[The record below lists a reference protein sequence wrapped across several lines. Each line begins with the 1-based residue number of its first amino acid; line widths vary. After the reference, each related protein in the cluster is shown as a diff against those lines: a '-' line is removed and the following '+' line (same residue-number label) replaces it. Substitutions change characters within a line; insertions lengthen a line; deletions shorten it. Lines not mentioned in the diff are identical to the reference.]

1 MSNIVTELVSSF
13 MPITDELKQILE
25 KVVVVKSFKKGE
37 ILLREGELA
46 DKYYMISK
54 GCIRSYAVKDSEE
67 KTLDFYTEGQIAVP
81 INYNNETPVAS
92 IHYFDCIEDTIA
104 AVSNTEYEKEILQQF
119 PKLETLMP
127 AASEMTSK
135 MMSDYQSSIL
145 DFKTT
150 SAEER
155 YLKLRKERPD
165 LIQRIPQYLL
175 ASYLG
180 IKPESLSRI
189 RRRMNKKD

>member
-1 MSNIVTELVSSF
+1 MNNIVTELVSSF
-13 MPITDELKQILE
+13 MPIDDELKQILE

-46 DKYYMISK
+46 NKYFMISK
-54 GCIRSYAVKDSEE
+54 GCIRSYAIKDGEE
-67 KTLDFYTEGQIAVP
+67 KTLDFYIEGQVAVP
-81 INYNNETPVAS
+81 INYNSETPVAS
-92 IHYFDCIEDTIA
+92 VHYFDCIENTVA
-104 AVSNTEYEKEILQQF
+104 AVSNPEYEKEMLQQF
-119 PKLETLMP
+119 PQLATLVP

-165 LIQRIPQYLL
+165 LIQRIPQYML

-180 IKPESLSRI
+180 ITPETLSRI
-189 RRRMNKKD
+189 RRRLSKK